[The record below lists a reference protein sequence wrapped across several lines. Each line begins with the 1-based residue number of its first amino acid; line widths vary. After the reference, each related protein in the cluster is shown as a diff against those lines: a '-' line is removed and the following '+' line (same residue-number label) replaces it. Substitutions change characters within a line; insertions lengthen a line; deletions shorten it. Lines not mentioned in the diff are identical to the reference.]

1 LFHAL
6 RKNSGQAP
14 VQKKAHPDSCRDRK
28 VKVLNLFRLILIPI
42 TMGMNFQNQDDTI
55 CALSTAPGVG
65 AIALIRLSGDKAIFI
80 VDSIFSKALDKAGS
94 NSAHYGRIVKDNEII
109 DEVVVTVFRN
119 PKSFTG
125 EDVVEI
131 ACHGSRFIREEIIT
145 LLVEKGARLAGPGEF
160 SLRAFLS
167 GKMDLSQT
175 EAVADLIMANSK
187 AAHKVAMHQMRGG
200 FAAEI
205 NQLRQLLLDFAS
217 LVELELDFSQEDV
230 EFADRTQ
237 LENLVQSLKQKVQRL
252 IASFRLGNVIK
263 NGVPVAIVGAPNA
276 GKSTLLNALLNEE
289 RAIVSDIAGTTR
301 DVIEDVIIIDGV
313 EFRFIDTAGIRET
326 SDRIELMG
334 IERSFEQIRKAEIIL
349 LLFDLSGE
357 KGDQIIDQLNQF
369 KEKTISEKQIL
380 IPVFNKTDEVSP
392 DDFKE
397 LRHHGLFISA
407 KSKENLDVL
416 KKKLVESIHFT
427 GVDDQL
433 IITNIRHYDIL
444 QKCLVSIERV
454 EEGLDGQIPGDLLAM
469 DIRETLYHLGEITG
483 TISNDELLGNI
494 FANFCIGK

>member
-1 LFHAL
+1 
-6 RKNSGQAP
+6 
-14 VQKKAHPDSCRDRK
+14 V
-28 VKVLNLFRLILIPI
+28 
-42 TMGMNFQNQDDTI
+42 NFQNQDDTI

-65 AIALIRLSGDKAIFI
+65 AIALIRLSGGRALAIANS
-80 VDSIFSKALDKAGS
+80 VFSRSLDQVTS
-94 NSAHYGRIVKDNEII
+94 HTAHYGQITNNTEII
-109 DEVVVTVFRN
+109 DEVLVTVFRN
-119 PKSFTG
+119 PRSFTG

-131 ACHGSRFIREEIIT
+131 ACHGSRFIREEILK

-160 SLRAFLS
+160 SLRAFLN

-175 EAVADLIMANSK
+175 EAVSDLIMANSK

-205 NQLRQLLLDFAS
+205 NQLRQQLLDFAS

-252 IASFRLGNVIK
+252 VTSFRLGNVIK

-289 RAIVSDIAGTTR
+289 KAIVSEIAGTTR

-349 LLFDLSGE
+349 LLFDLKGE
-357 KGDQIIDQLNQF
+357 KEDHIIDQLEEF
-369 KEKTISEKQIL
+369 KAKTISDHQVLLPI
-380 IPVFNKTDEVSP
+380 FNKTDEVNLK
-392 DDFKE
+392 DFDK
-397 LRHHGLFISA
+397 LHQLGLFISA
-407 KSKENLDVL
+407 RSKQNLDAL

-433 IITNIRHYDIL
+433 IVTNIRHYAIL
-444 QKCLVSIERV
+444 QKCLISIERV
-454 EEGLDGQIPGDLLAM
+454 EQGMVDQVPGDLLAM

-483 TISNDELLGNI
+483 TISNDELLGHI